1 MEESLENVKEARLRN
16 LRDIKNLRENPYP
29 SSLKFVKTPS
39 QIALANKLG
48 DVVAVAGRITNKRSF
63 GAITFLDLED
73 TSGHIQ
79 LLAKKDSLKEQ
90 KFELSKLIDIGDFIE
105 AQGPLFKT
113 NAGETTLEIN
123 DFNILTKSLRPL
135 PSKHFGL
142 KDEEER
148 YRQRYVDLAINSE
161 LRDLFVQKALFWK
174 TIRDFL
180 SGKGFLEVE
189 TPVLENTAGGADAE
203 PFITH
208 HNALDCD
215 LYLRISMGELWQK
228 RLMVG
233 GFEKTFEIGR
243 QFRNEGIS
251 REHLQDYT
259 QMEFYWAYA
268 NYKDSMKLVE
278 EMYKKVALK
287 TFGTTRFNIN
297 GMDVDLEKPWV
308 TIDYTKTI
316 KDKLGLDIQKASFE
330 EINAKIGSL
339 KLPNTSNNPKFRLI
353 DLLWKHV
360 RREIP
365 GPAFLVGHPVEV
377 SPLAKRDSKNP
388 AVVERYQIIIA
399 GSELGNGYSELN
411 DPIDQENRF
420 KEQQTARD
428 AGDTEAQMYDA
439 DFVRALEYGMP
450 PVTGF
455 GLSERLFAFLA
466 GKSVRECVMFP
477 LQKPEKYA

>member
-1 MEESLENVKEARLRN
+1 
-16 LRDIKNLRENPYP
+16 
-29 SSLKFVKTPS
+29 
-39 QIALANKLG
+39 
-48 DVVAVAGRITNKRSF
+48 
-63 GAITFLDLED
+63 
-73 TSGHIQ
+73 
-79 LLAKKDSLKEQ
+79 
-90 KFELSKLIDIGDFIE
+90 
-105 AQGPLFKT
+105 
-113 NAGETTLEIN
+113 
-123 DFNILTKSLRPL
+123 
-135 PSKHFGL
+135 
-142 KDEEER
+142 
-148 YRQRYVDLAINSE
+148 
-161 LRDLFVQKALFWK
+161 
-174 TIRDFL
+174 
-180 SGKGFLEVE
+180 
-189 TPVLENTAGGADAE
+189 
-203 PFITH
+203 
-208 HNALDCD
+208 
-215 LYLRISMGELWQK
+215 
-228 RLMVG
+228 
-233 GFEKTFEIGR
+233 
-243 QFRNEGIS
+243 
-251 REHLQDYT
+251 
-259 QMEFYWAYA
+259 
-268 NYKDSMKLVE
+268 
-278 EMYKKVALK
+278 
-287 TFGTTRFNIN
+287 
-297 GMDVDLEKPWV
+297 MDVDLEKPWV